1 MRKILLIVVAG
12 VLLASCT
19 KKEPTVE
26 PPKPRVPFASVI
38 QKPDWFDSV
47 SAPAL
52 NSVADV
58 DRLWQSRKRCCIDKD
73 KLQANR
79 REFYKACYNGIVQH
93 PDNDELVV
101 KCLWLMDPGPGNEQY
116 YVLKRYLVDNYGD
129 HKSDTSHCA
138 NCAPGDVIARVTLG
152 LAQHERYTDS
162 VDVAIKRIE
171 GLLSRRRPEIS
182 LWVQTE
188 IYTALGQMYL
198 KSAVTDER
206 KQVISD
212 AYERLVSAA
221 TEQNGVTRRL
231 PDLDRVKRE
240 LMAR

>member
-1 MRKILLIVVAG
+1 MRKILLLVVATA
-12 VLLASCT
+12 LLASCN
-19 KKEPTVE
+19 KQGPVAH
-26 PPKPRVPFASVI
+26 PRAPFESVI
-38 QKPDWFDSV
+38 QKPDWFDTV
-47 SAPAL
+47 SAPTL
-52 NSVADV
+52 NSVDDV
-58 DRLWQSRKRCCIDKD
+58 DHLWQSKKRCCIDED

-79 REFYKACYNGIVQH
+79 REFYKACYNGVVQH

-101 KCLWLMDPGPGNEQY
+101 KCLWLMDPGGDQY

-152 LAQHERYTDS
+152 LAQHERYADS
-162 VDVAIKRIE
+162 VDTAIKRIE
-171 GLLSRRRPEIS
+171 GLLNRRRPEIS

-188 IYTALGQMYL
+188 IYSALGRMYL

-206 KQVISD
+206 KQVIAD
-212 AYERLVSAA
+212 AYERLASAA
-221 TEQNGVTRRL
+221 TEQNGVSRRL
-231 PDLDRVKRE
+231 PDLEKVKRE